1 MPLSIHDD
9 QSNLKL
15 RTFDL
20 TRKNSTGN
28 VRFTTVGSISL
39 ALHYMEEPANLLS
52 TQTPPL
58 PPIPDMTPAV
68 ASALWVRAWQIMKI
82 FVFLFNTV
90 KFAVSWEFPP
100 LSLAIA
106 AGYFGGILFFSL
118 DYLPLY
124 LVM

>member
-1 MPLSIHDD
+1 MQSEDEFIKASTYMPLSIHDD

-90 KFAVSWEFPP
+90 KFAVSWDC
-100 LSLAIA
+100 LLYTSDA
-106 AGYFGGILFFSL
+106 ADEL
-118 DYLPLY
+118 
-124 LVM
+124 